1 MRIMGAAEGAIIP
14 TIITAHIRNTYAN
27 SIARQGSLAG
37 NMMPIPAGIMRNP
50 VMSMPPMSMSL
61 ASQST

>member
-1 MRIMGAAEGAIIP
+1 MRIIGAAEGAIIP
-14 TIITAHIRNTYAN
+14 TIITAHMANTYAN
-27 SIARQGSLAG
+27 SIAVHGVLAG
-37 NMMPIPAGIMRNP
+37 NMIPMPAGIMRNP